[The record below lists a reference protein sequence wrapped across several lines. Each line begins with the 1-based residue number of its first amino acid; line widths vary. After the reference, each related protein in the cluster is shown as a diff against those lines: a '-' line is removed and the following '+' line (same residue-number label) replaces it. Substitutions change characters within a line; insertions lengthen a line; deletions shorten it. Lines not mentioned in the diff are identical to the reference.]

1 MPISKVGIISKPRK
15 AEVGDVVPPLLA
27 WLRERGIDVFVDKET
42 GTLLQGGEKSVP
54 RNEMPELVDLLV
66 VLGGDGTLL
75 ATARTLNR
83 KNVPILAVN
92 LGGLGFLTVITREEL
107 YPTLEAVLA
116 GNYQCDRRVRIEA
129 EIIRADE
136 VIASYLALNDVVL
149 NKGAIARI
157 LDFDVR
163 ADGEFISTFKSDGLI
178 VATPTG
184 STAYSLAAGGPILT
198 PSVQAL
204 IITPICAH
212 TLTNRPLVLPD
223 SVTLEVLVKSQR
235 ESAYVTV
242 DGQVGVAARSDDVV
256 RIKKATA
263 DVELVQPHGRNYF
276 EILRQKLKWGER

>member
-1 MPISKVGIISKPRK
+1 MAINKVGIISKPRK
-15 AEVGDVVPPLLA
+15 AEVGELVPPLLA
-27 WLRERGIDVFVDKET
+27 WLRERGIDVLMDRET
-42 GTLLQGGEKSVP
+42 GALLPGGEKGVP
-54 RNEMPELVDLLV
+54 RNEMPEQVDLLIV
-66 VLGGDGTLL
+66 FGGDGTLL
-75 ATARTLNR
+75 ATARTLSR

-178 VATPTG
+178 VSTPTG

-223 SVTLEVLVKSQR
+223 TVTIEVLVKSQR
-235 ESAYVTV
+235 ESVYVTV
-242 DGQVGVAARSDDVV
+242 DGQVGVAARSEDVV
-256 RIKKATA
+256 RIRRAA
-263 DVELVQPHGRNYF
+263 SDVELVQPHGRNYF

>member
-15 AEVGDVVPPLLA
+15 AEVGDVLPPLLA

-42 GTLLQGGEKSVP
+42 GTLLQGSEKSVP

-116 GNYQCDRRVRIEA
+116 GNYQCDRRVRIAA

-163 ADGEFISTFKSDGLI
+163 ANGEFISTFKSDGLI
-178 VATPTG
+178 VSTPTG

-256 RIKKATA
+256 RIKKAA
-263 DVELVQPHGRNYF
+263 SDVEIVQPHGRNYF